1 MKNFMNTL
9 CASSSQLPSQ
19 KEYRKSTLSRRK
31 IFMHRF
37 LFFILILTLGG
48 VLFFFDLHTY
58 LNFEFL
64 KDHHETLKTWTATHY
79 MLASLLFILFYI
91 GAVTLSLPGATFLT
105 LAGGFLF
112 GIYWGTLYVLIGATL
127 GATLLCM
134 IVQFGLKN
142 SIVGRSNKWVIKM
155 RQGFKQDA
163 FQYLLILRLVP
174 LFPFWA
180 VNIVAGVL
188 KVPLTTFFWAT
199 AIGILP
205 GTVVYILIG
214 NGLDHIFATN
224 ATPNLAMIFEWP
236 ILLPLLGL
244 AGLSLASV
252 AYKQY
257 RRKKGEMV

>member
-1 MKNFMNTL
+1 M
-9 CASSSQLPSQ
+9 Q
-19 KEYRKSTLSRRK
+19 
-31 IFMHRF
+31 RF
-37 LFFILILTLGG
+37 LFFIFILLLAS
-48 VLFFFDLHTY
+48 VLFFFDAHAY
-58 LNFEFL
+58 LSFDFL
-64 KDHHETLKTWTATHY
+64 KEHHSTLKAWTATHY
-79 MLASLLFILFYI
+79 MLAPLLFVFFYI

-112 GIYWGTLYVLIGATL
+112 GVYWGTLYVLMGATV

-134 IVQFGLKN
+134 IVQFGLKD
-142 SIVGRSNKWVIKM
+142 SIAGRSNKWVIKM

-180 VNIVAGVL
+180 VNIVAGIL

-199 AIGILP
+199 ALGIVP

-214 NGLDHIFATN
+214 NGLDHIFATD
-224 ATPNLAMIFEWP
+224 ATPNLAIIFEWP

-244 AGLSLASV
+244 ASLSLASV

-257 RRKKGEMV
+257 KRKKGGMV